1 MYTVN
6 LLFFTYIKRES
17 AMMGVRMKLGL
28 SYLAMVLMIVFLGI
42 FALWSMSNM
51 QKSTDDAAVAA
62 LKYMKQSDNM
72 NVAVSDYRAAMY
84 KLLTAETPAQ
94 KTASYAEIR
103 KTAKTIDDTF
113 AKMSDG
119 IAFVDKLNEAKDNWA
134 KTQKHGEK
142 AIALVEA
149 GDTPAAS
156 IYMRDEMGK
165 DYMALNTNTD
175 ELAQMELDKAQ
186 SKVAA
191 ADEIYHGA
199 RTATIIVLIVIA
211 LLTVGIGYY
220 FYLLI
225 GGFLS
230 KFLEVSQ
237 RVYNGDMTVHLAY
250 DTPDEFG
257 KIAHSY
263 NDTLDKIR
271 GITAEIQKIS
281 NELTHSAETM
291 STGVNESAQVVT
303 SIAESINDI
312 AGLSLS
318 QNKNVDRAS
327 SALDNIITSVN
338 QVADLAKHTADNATE
353 VGTTV
358 TQGIEGINVINQH
371 MDRIETMVSTS
382 ANQVDTLGHRSEEIG
397 QIVETIVSISGQTN
411 LLALNAAIEAARA
424 GEHGR
429 GFAVVAEEIRKL
441 AENSQEAAQH
451 IAQLIGTIQEETKQ
465 AVEAMHH
472 GNEGVRQGS
481 EVVKEAMDEF
491 SQVTGMVDNMVAQ
504 MGKVAEHIKQVS
516 TQSDQVIEAATC
528 VSQDSD
534 KIAGETQQVSAASEE
549 QSATMQEL
557 SNENLK
563 LTDMS
568 KRLQDQLK
576 VFRT

>member
-1 MYTVN
+1 
-6 LLFFTYIKRES
+6 
-17 AMMGVRMKLGL
+17 MGVRMKLGL

-51 QKSTDDAAVAA
+51 QKSTDDAAVAS

-84 KLLTAETPAQ
+84 KLLSAETPDQ
-94 KTASYAEIR
+94 KTAAYAEIR
-103 KTAKTIDDTF
+103 KTAKVIDDTF
-113 AKMSDG
+113 AEMSDG
-119 IAFVDKLNEAKDNWA
+119 IIFVDKFNEAKNNWA

-165 DYMALNTNTD
+165 DYIALNNNTD
-175 ELAQMELDKAQ
+175 ELAQLELDEAQ
-186 SKVAA
+186 GKVTTAG
-191 ADEIYHGA
+191 EIYSTA
-199 RTATIIVLIVIA
+199 RNATFVVLAIIA
-211 LLTVGIGYY
+211 LITIGIGYY
-220 FYLLI
+220 FYRLI

-230 KFLEVSQ
+230 DFLDVSQ
-237 RVYNGDMTVHLAY
+237 RVYRGDMTTNLDY

-263 NDTLDKIR
+263 NDTLGKIR
-271 GITAEIQKIS
+271 NITAKIQDIA
-281 NELTHSAETM
+281 NELTDSAETM

-303 SIAESINDI
+303 SIADSINGI
-312 AGLSLS
+312 AELSVS
-318 QNKNVDRAS
+318 QNKNVDSAS
-327 SALDNIITSVN
+327 SALNSIISGVN
-338 QVADLAKHTADNATE
+338 DVAELAKQTASHASQ

-358 TQGIEGINVINQH
+358 NQGIEGINVISQH
-371 MDRIETMVSTS
+371 IDRVEAMVSTS
-382 ANQVDTLGHRSEEIG
+382 ADQVDTLGHRSEEIG
-397 QIVETIVSISGQTN
+397 QIVETIVNISGQTN

-441 AENSQEAAQH
+441 AEDSQEAAQH
-451 IAQLIGTIQEETKQ
+451 IAELIGSIQAETKK
-465 AVEAMHH
+465 AVDAMHH
-472 GNEGVRQGS
+472 GNKGVRQGS
-481 EVVKEAMDEF
+481 EVVKEAMEEF
-491 SQVTGMVDNMVAQ
+491 SQVTDMVDSMVDQ
-504 MGKVAEHIKQVS
+504 MARVARHIENVS
-516 TQSDQVIEAATC
+516 VQSNHVIEAATS

-557 SNENLK
+557 ANENTK
-563 LTDMS
+563 LADMAQ
-568 KRLQDQLK
+568 RLQEQLK
-576 VFRT
+576 VFHT

>member
-1 MYTVN
+1 
-6 LLFFTYIKRES
+6 
-17 AMMGVRMKLGL
+17 MGVRMKLGL
-28 SYLAMVLMIVFLGI
+28 SYLAMVLMIVFLGM

-84 KLLTAETPAQ
+84 KLLSAETPEQ
-94 KTASYAEIR
+94 KTAAYAEIR
-103 KTAKTIDDTF
+103 KTAKSIDDTF
-113 AKMSDG
+113 AEMSDG
-119 IAFVDKLNEAKDNWA
+119 IFYVDKFNEAKNNWA

-156 IYMRDEMGK
+156 IYMRDEMAK

-175 ELAQMELDKAQ
+175 ELAQLELDEAQ
-186 SKVAA
+186 GKVTTAG
-191 ADEIYHGA
+191 EIYSTA
-199 RTATIIVLIVIA
+199 RTATFVVLAIITLITI
-211 LLTVGIGYY
+211 GIGYY
-220 FYLLI
+220 FYRLI

-230 KFLEVSQ
+230 DFLDVSQ
-237 RVYNGDMTVHLAY
+237 RVYRGDMTINLDY

-263 NDTLDKIR
+263 NDTLGKIR
-271 GITAEIQKIS
+271 NITAKIQDIA
-281 NELTHSAETM
+281 NELTDSAETM

-303 SIAESINDI
+303 SIANSINGI
-312 AGLSLS
+312 AELSVS
-318 QNKNVDRAS
+318 QNQNVEKAS
-327 SALDNIITSVN
+327 SALHNIISSVN
-338 QVADLAKHTADNATE
+338 DVAELAKQTANRASQ

-358 TQGIEGINVINQH
+358 NQGIEGINVISEH
-371 MDRIETMVSTS
+371 MDRVETMVSTS
-382 ANQVDTLGHRSEEIG
+382 ADQVDTLGHRSEEIG
-397 QIVETIVSISGQTN
+397 QIVETIVNISGQTN

-441 AENSQEAAQH
+441 AEDSQGAAQH
-451 IAQLIGTIQEETKQ
+451 IAELIGTIQAETKK
-465 AVEAMHH
+465 AVDAMHR
-472 GNEGVRQGS
+472 GNDGVHQGS

-491 SQVTGMVDNMVAQ
+491 SQVGGMVDNMVDQMAQ
-504 MGKVAEHIKQVS
+504 VAKHIEQVS
-516 TQSDQVIEAATC
+516 AESGYVVDATTN
-528 VSQDSD
+528 VSKDSD

-549 QSATMQEL
+549 QSATMHEL
-557 SNENLK
+557 ANENTK
-563 LTDMS
+563 LADMAQ
-568 KRLQDQLK
+568 RLQEQLK